1 MKVDKIGK
9 LCRRTGCCQL
19 ISIGHSDTKEEQF
32 ISTGHSVYPLPPD
45 FPKITSEAE
54 LAAVFG
60 WDSKKQKEVTL
71 STEYYSA
78 KDDMAE
84 VSLYDSKNGELE
96 CTELPMG
103 VIYGKMNCIGLTDT
117 MGGCGFINAMLTE
130 PLKDEMKD
138 DSYFHYTKRKAGAN
152 HYYYVLKDGMDL
164 RAVILPTIFKDRFFQ
179 DLDEF
184 YAAVSD
190 MREKK

>member
-9 LCRRTGCCQL
+9 LCRWAGYCQL
-19 ISIGHSDTKEEQF
+19 ISIGHSDTKEEQY
-32 ISTGHSVYPLPPD
+32 ISTGYSVYPLPPD
-45 FPKITSEAE
+45 FPKIISEAE

-60 WDSKKQKEVTL
+60 WDSKKQREITM
-71 STEYYSA
+71 STEYYCA
-78 KDDMAE
+78 KDDLLNIN
-84 VSLYDSKNGELE
+84 LYDAEEGELE
-96 CTELPMG
+96 CTELTMG
-103 VIYGKMNCIGLTDT
+103 VIYGGRNCIGLTDT
-117 MGGCGFINAMLTE
+117 MGGCGFIDTRLTE

-138 DSYFHYTKRKAGAN
+138 NPHIHYTKRRAGED
-152 HYYYVLKDGMDL
+152 HYYYVMKDGMDL
-164 RAVILPTIFKDRFFQ
+164 RAIILPQIFKDRFFQ

>member
-9 LCRRTGCCQL
+9 LCRQAGYCQL
-19 ISIGHSDTKEEQF
+19 ISIGHSDDKEAQF
-32 ISTGHSVYPLPPD
+32 VSTGHSVYPLPPD
-45 FPKITSEAE
+45 FPRITSEAE

-60 WDSKKQKEVTL
+60 WDSKKQKEVYL
-71 STEYYSA
+71 STDYYCA
-78 KDDMAE
+78 KDDLAKIN
-84 VSLYDSKNGELE
+84 LYDSEEGELE

-103 VIYGKMNCIGLTDT
+103 VIYGRAGTD
-117 MGGCGFINAMLTE
+117 
-130 PLKDEMKD
+130 
-138 DSYFHYTKRKAGAN
+138 
-152 HYYYVLKDGMDL
+152 HYYYVMKDGMDL
-164 RAVILPTIFKDRFFQ
+164 RAIILPTVFKDRFFQ

>member
-1 MKVDKIGK
+1 
-9 LCRRTGCCQL
+9 
-19 ISIGHSDTKEEQF
+19 
-32 ISTGHSVYPLPPD
+32 
-45 FPKITSEAE
+45 
-54 LAAVFG
+54 
-60 WDSKKQKEVTL
+60 
-71 STEYYSA
+71 
-78 KDDMAE
+78 MAGIN
-84 VSLYDSKNGELE
+84 LYDSEEGELE

-117 MGGCGFINAMLTE
+117 MGGCGFINAILTE

-138 DSYFHYTKRKAGAN
+138 DSYFHYTKRRAGTD
-152 HYYYVLKDGMDL
+152 HYYYVMKDGMDL
-164 RAVILPTIFKDRFFQ
+164 RAIILPTVFKDRFFQ